1 MKCYIYDYDFIVFEV
16 NSYSYI
22 AHILNTYFYIIL
34 LPCLLT
40 WHILLI
46 LSDPTNR
53 NWNFPMSTHM
63 YSDIWKYSYTCYN
76 FTYTYIRL
84 KFRVLIQWLKVITF
98 TYPILVLFNSFCYTR
113 GFDGI
118 KSNLMAEILILSL
131 FCYTHIKF
139 FFFIQNIQI
148 KYF

>member
-1 MKCYIYDYDFIVFEV
+1 MISIPYNGTETFWNRCIYDYDFIIFEG

-40 WHILLI
+40 WHTLLI

-76 FTYTYIRL
+76 FTYTCIRL
-84 KFRVLIQWLKVITF
+84 KFPVLIQYWRWLH
-98 TYPILVLFNSFCYTR
+98 S
-113 GFDGI
+113 
-118 KSNLMAEILILSL
+118 
-131 FCYTHIKF
+131 
-139 FFFIQNIQI
+139 FIQFWYYLIAFASSRI
-148 KYF
+148 WWH